1 VKKIAL
7 LKKDPQRFD
16 TMKKLS
22 SNGQSCTRALKI
34 VFIFI
39 MVVLIMNG
47 VLWRNREANG
57 NDLPFYP
64 GEKLTFE
71 LKWGFIPAGRAT
83 LEVLPVETVN
93 NVQVQH
99 FVLTA
104 RTNSFVDIF
113 YKVRER
119 IDAYTDVGMNH
130 SILYK
135 EVHLVNKT
143 RRDAAINFDWEKDK
157 AQYTNFGQKN
167 PPIEL
172 IPGSFDPLSIFY
184 YARQLEL
191 QENLEIER
199 PVTDGKKC
207 VIGKAKVVKREKIK
221 LRMGTF
227 DTYLMEPDLKEV
239 GGVFKK
245 SKNAKIRLWVTAD
258 SRRIPVKIKSKVV
271 VGSFSGEII
280 ELE

>member
-1 VKKIAL
+1 MIE
-7 LKKDPQRFD
+7 
-16 TMKKLS
+16 KLS
-22 SNGQSCTRALKI
+22 SNGQSCTSAVKL

-39 MVVLIMNG
+39 MVVLIMTG
-47 VLWRNREANG
+47 VLWRNQRANG

-83 LEVLPVETVN
+83 LEVLPVETVK
-93 NVQVQH
+93 NVQAQH

-104 RTNSFVDIF
+104 RTNSFVDVF

-143 RRDAAINFDWEKDK
+143 RRDAAINFDWEKYK
-157 AQYTNFGQKN
+157 AQYTNLGEKN
-167 PPIEL
+167 PPIAL

-207 VIGKAKVVKREKIK
+207 VIGQATVVKKEKIK
-221 LRMGTF
+221 LGIGTF

-258 SRRIPVKIKSKVV
+258 RRRIPVKIKSKVV
-271 VGSFSGEII
+271 VGSFSGELIA
-280 ELE
+280 LE

>member
-1 VKKIAL
+1 VE
-7 LKKDPQRFD
+7 
-16 TMKKLS
+16 KLS
-22 SNGQSCTRALKI
+22 SNCQSVKPGLKI

-47 VLWRNREANG
+47 VLWGNRKANG
-57 NDLPFYP
+57 NDFPFYP
-64 GEKLTFE
+64 GEKLTFKV
-71 LKWGFIPAGRAT
+71 KWGFIPAGRVI

-93 NVQVQH
+93 GIQAHH
-99 FVLTA
+99 FALTA

-119 IDAYTDVGMNH
+119 IDAYTDVAMNH

-135 EVHLVNKT
+135 EVHVVNKT
-143 RRDAAINFDWEKDK
+143 RRDAVIDFDWEKDK
-157 AQYTNFGQKN
+157 AQYTNFGKKN
-167 PPIEL
+167 PPIAL
-172 IPGSFDPLSIFY
+172 ISGSFDPLSIFY

-207 VIGKAKVVKREKIK
+207 AVGKAKVVKREKIK
-221 LRMGTF
+221 LGIGTF

-258 SRRIPVKIKSKVV
+258 NRRIPVKIKSKVV
-271 VGSFSGEII
+271 VGSFSGELIA
-280 ELE
+280 LEQLE

>member
-1 VKKIAL
+1 MEKTPSNCRPCNSAVKI
-7 LKKDPQRFD
+7 
-16 TMKKLS
+16 
-22 SNGQSCTRALKI
+22 I
-34 VFIFI
+34 FIFI
-39 MVVLIMNG
+39 FIVLIING
-47 VLWRNREANG
+47 VLWRNRKANG

-83 LEVLPVETVN
+83 LEVFPVQTVS

-143 RRDAAINFDWEKDK
+143 RRDAVINFDWEKNK
-157 AQYTNFGQKN
+157 AQYINFGKKN
-167 PPIEL
+167 PPIAL

-184 YARQLEL
+184 YARQLGL

-221 LRMGTF
+221 LRMGIF
-227 DTYLMEPDLKEV
+227 DTFLMEPDLKEV

-245 SKNAKIRLWVTAD
+245 SKNAKIKLWVTAD
-258 SRRIPVKIKSKVV
+258 RRRIPVKIKSKVV
-271 VGSFSGEII
+271 VGSFSGELIA
-280 ELE
+280 LE